1 MTREK
6 YIIEVRDQDGK
17 LDFGSEKLRRKEHP
31 YLFSKPE
38 FTIDELC
45 YYASYGQQRNNP
57 SGPMQLGQFMNQ
69 IGISYRVKTWNDTIF
84 NVFWCP

>member
-1 MTREK
+1 MSQPKDSPMAREK

-17 LDFGSEKLRRKEHP
+17 LDFGSQELRRKEHP

-69 IGISYRVKTWNDTIF
+69 IGISYRVKTW
-84 NVFWCP
+84 